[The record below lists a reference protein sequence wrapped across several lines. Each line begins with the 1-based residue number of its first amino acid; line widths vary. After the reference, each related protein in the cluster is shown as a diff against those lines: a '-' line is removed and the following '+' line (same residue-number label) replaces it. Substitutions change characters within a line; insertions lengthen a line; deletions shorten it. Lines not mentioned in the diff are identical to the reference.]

1 MRTFRS
7 QDMQKQAA
15 AVQEAAMREPVLITY
30 HDRPRLV
37 VMSMEEFERMGGS
50 AKPAGAEA
58 PASIASLNRSQRD
71 FLISYSRGQLNRRET
86 MEAVGMDPA
95 AVADFARLMN
105 SQGIPW
111 PKANRQQAEDEAE
124 KVLALLDEETSR

>member
-50 AKPAGAEA
+50 AKPAAAETRA
-58 PASIASLNRSQRD
+58 PITPLNRSQRD
-71 FLISYSRGQLNRRET
+71 FLISYSRGQLSRREA
-86 MEAVGMDPA
+86 MEALNLDPS
-95 AVADFARLMN
+95 AVTEFVRLMN
-105 SQGIPW
+105 SQSIPW
-111 PKANRQQAEDEAE
+111 PKADRQQAEQEAE
-124 KVLALLDEETSR
+124 GVLALLDEETSR

>member
-15 AVQEAAMREPVLITY
+15 VVQEAAMREPVLITY

-58 PASIASLNRSQRD
+58 PAPIASLNRSQRD
-71 FLISYSRGQLNRRET
+71 FMISYSRGRLSRRET
-86 MEAVGMDPA
+86 MEAVDLDPS
-95 AVADFARLMN
+95 AVTEFARLMN

-111 PKANRQQAEDEAE
+111 PKADRQQAEQEAE
-124 KVLALLDEETSR
+124 EVLGLLDEGAAR

>member
-37 VMSMEEFERMGGS
+37 VMSMEEFERLGGS
-50 AKPAGAEA
+50 AKPAAAEA
-58 PASIASLNRSQRD
+58 RASTTPLNRSQRD
-71 FLISYSRGQLNRRET
+71 FLISYSRGQLSRREA
-86 MEAVGMDPA
+86 MDAVGMDPS
-95 AVADFARLMN
+95 AVTEFTKLMN
-105 SQGIPW
+105 SQGVPW
-111 PKANRQQAEDEAE
+111 PKADRQQAEQEAE
-124 KVLALLDEETSR
+124 GVLALLGEETAR

>member
-37 VMSMEEFERMGGS
+37 VMSMEEFERLGGS
-50 AKPAGAEA
+50 PKPAGPEGRSSTAT
-58 PASIASLNRSQRD
+58 LNRTQRD
-71 FLISYSRGQLNRRET
+71 FLISYSRGQLSRREA
-86 MEAVGMDPA
+86 MEAVGMDPS
-95 AVADFARLMN
+95 AVMEFTKLMN

-111 PKANRQQAEDEAE
+111 PKADRQQAEREADEI
-124 KVLALLDEETSR
+124 LALLDEETAR

>member
-37 VMSMEEFERMGGS
+37 VMSIEEFERLGGPQRE
-50 AKPAGAEA
+50 AAAEA
-58 PASIASLNRSQRD
+58 YSGAIVPNRTQRD
-71 FLISYSRGQLNRRET
+71 FLIAYSRGRMSRHET
-86 MEAVGMDPA
+86 MDAVGLDPSL
-95 AVADFARLMN
+95 VAEFAKLMN
-105 SQGIPW
+105 SQDTPW
-111 PKANRQQAEDEAE
+111 PKAERQQAEREADEL
-124 KVLALLDEETSR
+124 LALVDAEVSR